1 MIKIENFKASK
12 NIVIDEDDLISLYN
26 KKIDSIYWES
36 SQEYNLPSQSFP
48 ISWKKIKDSRTI
60 ETQTDSVQIQTT
72 SIYEQKYHNSH
83 LNSA

>member
-12 NIVIDEDDLISLYN
+12 NIVIDEDDSVSLYSQQTN
-26 KKIDSIYWES
+26 PIHWEF
-36 SQEYNLPSQSFP
+36 SQSYNLPSQNFP

-60 ETQTDSVQIQTT
+60 ETQTESVQIQTT

-83 LNSA
+83 FNSA